1 MLREFKDFLM
11 KGNIVELAVA
21 FVMGVAFAAVVNSFV
36 NDLIMP
42 ILAMIFGKPNFDD
55 LTFTLGEGIIYYGR
69 FLTALINFVIIAATL
84 FIIIKA
90 FEEMQKRRKVA
101 GEDVAEDK
109 SDEVVLL
116 GEIRDL
122 LRDRA

>member
-1 MLREFKDFLM
+1 MRRRWP
-11 KGNIVELAVA
+11 GP
-21 FVMGVAFAAVVNSFV
+21 GH
-36 NDLIMP
+36 
-42 ILAMIFGKPNFDD
+42 
-55 LTFTLGEGIIYYGR
+55 GR
-69 FLTALINFVIIAATL
+69 RTPHVTRTRLTALINFLIIAATL